1 MTSNRPGFWFRL
13 SDDYI
18 PQYRDLHPDGD
29 RVLAVQSESAFGAQR
44 LILVLNWAEELRQRT
59 GN

>member
-29 RVLAVQSESAFGAQR
+29 RVLAVQSESAFGAPR
-44 LILVLNWAEELRQRT
+44 LILVLNWFEELKRLVP
-59 GN
+59 N